1 MDKMTIL
8 NHPLNGATVAIA
20 TMHCKE
26 KTIGPI
32 LNRWYNVNLVVA
44 DDVNTDAL
52 GTFTGEIP
60 RFGSMLD
67 AARQK
72 ALLAIERTGEFIGIG
87 SEGAFGPHPLIHFL
101 ASGLEVIV
109 LHDARLNH
117 DVVVQRRT
125 QTNYDSITLKPSD
138 DASPFLDRIKF
149 PNHAVIVRPEKTNDP
164 SINIKGIKDI
174 RSFNLAIK
182 DLSALSTNNS
192 VIVQTDMRAH
202 MNPTRMKSI
211 ALLTKL
217 LAIRTARLC
226 PECNSPG
233 FGLTDVMRGLPC
245 ETCGL
250 PTNRIRAEIH
260 RCTKCNYQLLK
271 RERSI
276 NLRADTVWCNVCNP

>member
-1 MDKMTIL
+1 MRIS
-8 NHPLNGATVAIA
+8 NHPLNGATAAIA

-26 KTIGPI
+26 KAVAPI
-32 LNRWYNVNLVVA
+32 LNRWYNINLIVA

-52 GTFTGEIP
+52 GTFTGDIP

-72 ALLAIERTGEFIGIG
+72 ALLAIEKTGAFLGFG

-117 DVVVQRRT
+117 DIVVQRRT
-125 QTNYDSITLKPSD
+125 QTNYDSITIKPSD

-149 PNHAVIVRPEKTNDP
+149 PHHAVIVRPDKTHDP
-164 SINIKGIKDI
+164 SICIKGIKDI
-174 RSFNLAIK
+174 RSLNIAIK
-182 DLSALSTNNS
+182 DLSALSTNNL

-211 ALLTKL
+211 ELLTKL
-217 LAIRTARLC
+217 LAVRTARLC

-233 FGLTDVMRGLPC
+233 FGLADVMRGLPC

-250 PTNRIRAEIH
+250 PTNRILAEIH
-260 RCTKCNYQLLK
+260 RCAKCKYECIK
-271 RERSI
+271 RQRPT
-276 NLRADTVWCNVCNP
+276 NMRADTVWCNVCNP